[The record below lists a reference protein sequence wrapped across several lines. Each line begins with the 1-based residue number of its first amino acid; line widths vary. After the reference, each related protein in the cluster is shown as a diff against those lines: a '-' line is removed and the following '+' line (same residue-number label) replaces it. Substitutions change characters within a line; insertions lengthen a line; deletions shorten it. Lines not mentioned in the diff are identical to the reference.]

1 MSTPPIK
8 APPGLPK
15 PSNDNRKDSHPL
27 RVVMNIPQ
35 SLPIQL
41 VEVEVFASLL
51 DDLRDLAA
59 NDNPEPEE

>member
-15 PSNDNRKDSHPL
+15 PSNDNRKDSQPL
-27 RVVMNIPQ
+27 RVIANIPQ
-35 SLPIQL
+35 SLPIQR

-51 DDLRDLAA
+51 DDLLSLVA